1 MSKAVFNGANV
12 LLVLEITMTFAV
24 TVGRFLIGLYFLLP
38 GISKITGYA
47 DTLSYMSLHN
57 IQLPEVLL
65 PVTIVLQVAGGLM
78 LILGLRVGQVALVL
92 AALTLIINIGM
103 HDFWNVY
110 EGVSR
115 AHETQN
121 FVKNLAIFAGL
132 LVLSGAKDL
141 PQHRLFGDR

>member
-1 MSKAVFNGANV
+1 
-12 LLVLEITMTFAV
+12 MTFAI
-24 TVGRFLIGLYFLLP
+24 TLGRFLLGLYFFLP

-57 IQLPEVLL
+57 IPLPE
-65 PVTIVLQVAGGLM
+65 AGGLM
-78 LILGLRVGQVALVL
+78 LMPGLRVGQVALVL

-110 EGVSR
+110 EGVSQ
-115 AHETQN
+115 ALETQN

-132 LVLSGAKDL
+132 LVLSGAEGL
-141 PQHRLFGDR
+141 PQRRLFGDR